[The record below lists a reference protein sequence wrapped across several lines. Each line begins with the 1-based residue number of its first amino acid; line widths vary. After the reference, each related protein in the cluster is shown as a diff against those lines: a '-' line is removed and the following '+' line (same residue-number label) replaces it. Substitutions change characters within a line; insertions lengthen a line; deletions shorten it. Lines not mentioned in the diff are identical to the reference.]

1 MVLAGLDNE
10 VVFKKAFTDLIVFK
24 AFVRDIVGIEIEP
37 DKIETEKSFE
47 PRPGS
52 IAFKYDIFAED
63 SKRRIIV
70 EIQKVDYDYNFN
82 RFLHYH
88 IQGITEQQINSSD
101 YNIQRKVYTI
111 VVITAPY
118 KVNKETGEI
127 IRDEVLITNLNPCN
141 LQKEERNLYGHKLI
155 FLNPNYKGPE
165 TPENYRDWLDLIY
178 ESMHHPKN
186 PKLNPNN
193 QAVQRAAGLVQY
205 DNISPEEL
213 AELKIATGRAKV
225 LQITYEEGL
234 EEGLEKGMEKG
245 MEKGILKGVEAG
257 ISIAIKALIS
267 QGILTDEQIA
277 QALNVEVER
286 VKEIREN

>member
-24 AFVRDIVGIEIEP
+24 GFVRDIIGIDIEP
-37 DKIETEKSFE
+37 DSIETEKSFD

-63 SKRRIIV
+63 SKQRVIV
-70 EIQKVDYDYNFN
+70 EIQKVDYDHNFD

-88 IQGITEQQINSSD
+88 LQGISEQQRNAAD
-101 YNIQRKVYTI
+101 YTIQRTVYTI

-118 KVNKETGEI
+118 KVNKQTGEI
-127 IRDEVLITNLNPCN
+127 VRDEVLITNLNPRN
-141 LQKEERNLYGHKLI
+141 LHDKERNLFGHKLI
-155 FLNPNYKGPE
+155 FLNPNYKGSE

-193 QAVQRAAGLVQY
+193 PAVQRAASLVQY

-213 AELKIATGRAKV
+213 GELKIATGRAKV
-225 LQITYEEGL
+225 LQISYEEGL
-234 EEGLEKGMEKG
+234 EEGKEKGLEEGLIKG
-245 MEKGILKGVEAG
+245 KEEGIVL
-257 ISIAIKALIS
+257 AIKALIT
-267 QGILTDEQIA
+267 QGILSDEQIA
-277 QALNVEVER
+277 QALNVGVEK
-286 VKEIREN
+286 VKEIKEKLI